1 MLMALDTHLARDG
14 LAGGDDDKDF
24 EDNDDD
30 DDDDGDGYYNAVH
43 IALVTH
49 LASWPRIR

>member
-1 MLMALDTHLARDG
+1 M
-14 LAGGDDDKDF
+14 GGDDDNKDY

-30 DDDDGDGYYNAVH
+30 DDDDGDGFYDAVL